1 MFIET
6 TSLSE
11 DQIKIS
17 LLPIVFQREAHLAAD
32 PQLQISNATSSH
44 LPPEAQLR
52 KSAADRRKRSDARK
66 LSIAP
71 AAAASP
77 SRNAPQLVNHEEL
90 DPHHLKGTEFWPFA
104 DGHGASRTRDVG
116 AGWVPIYVSQCSL
129 INNLLLSEKLV
140 KEDDRH
146 VIITDHHIHVTKAF
160 IREKKDDYLSAFE
173 FSIRISRIVDVQ
185 SGNSSHFLFQQA
197 LPEVIIQYQEM
208 TLIKA
213 PGIRIPAQ
221 NYSVSNAIC
230 RDSKVIIRTSQP
242 HWKLP
247 QYIKRAQTNSHIRSL
262 FTTAAYHDSLDVDKF
277 HRLEQ
282 KLIKFAK
289 LNPKGSLKSHL
300 KNIQHKAHIV
310 KEIGG
315 LSASNRAVKGAFWT
329 SLETYKFLF
338 DEIEAAF
345 LIVKRFIEEQLVSKP
360 RRRSEAQLAALV
372 GLRNHPTME
381 KAETVSEEHAL
392 LLIRYLRRCTQ
403 LMTLAM
409 FDVEQVAS
417 RVNVFRMA
425 SPYGFCDLI
434 KISSV
439 MIAGSTLESFLRGP
453 SSGNIQ
459 HEKISV
465 DTPKTVQG
473 LAKLMGDLKL
483 VRNSGHGS
491 NASDIGSIRE
501 EQPPPPSAWASV
513 PVRNM
518 PGTRNGRSRAAL
530 EGTAAAF
537 SSWSDARPLFQLSD
551 SQTSF
556 NNASAS
562 TSASNMHLSLSSMP
576 SLLPGNEFQESSS
589 SLKSESYSGYRRQRG
604 PTSPIQPDDRNNTM
618 DSLDDIGEANTLKD
632 GALEVPPS
640 ATASALAEQPA
651 SPKPK
656 QSESSMSYVKARRFS
671 FLANATPR
679 VSLTHRNSFETNSPQ
694 EIHRESDSV
703 IYTGDIGRI
712 DLWNA
717 RYHSGT
723 KSAFRIQHTIDSAMK
738 RENRRLQKE
747 VADSLLLRSSLSS
760 PRGGKMGG
768 KVTFDVLD
776 VTTLLSLPLPPLPPV
791 RPPTIDP
798 WEQENIKQLQK
809 GMLGDLMDDDN
820 DPVELSNQAAALL
833 NSTASMTVFSGSTG
847 IAFQNG
853 YPSVDQ
859 FQRAD
864 FHPRVPLPRFESVHS
879 SFLLAIV
886 DVTGLLWE
894 LCFASQLDESNQVG
908 TEMDILMLEQWVGSD
923 KQKECGWFP
932 AVGGLSVAM
941 HFVVTVVC
949 PDFNKT
955 ATLDGLTNADLMEDL
970 MSENSERT
978 ENQEQLPKNEVTWGV
993 APESEEP
1000 SPVFSDL
1007 LPPRILV
1014 GLYRA
1019 LLLIHHTV
1027 LIAGGSCGR
1036 EAPLEFWEEE
1046 FEYVLTPKA
1055 VRSMFGHDARPISQ
1069 AISDLLL
1076 QLITYM
1082 GRKRREKAK
1091 LRMR

>member
-90 DPHHLKGTEFWPFA
+90 DPHHLK
-104 DGHGASRTRDVG
+104 
-116 AGWVPIYVSQCSL
+116 
-129 INNLLLSEKLV
+129 
-140 KEDDRH
+140 EDDRH

-213 PGIRIPAQ
+213 PGVRIPAQ
-221 NYSVSNAIC
+221 NYSVSNAI
-230 RDSKVIIRTSQP
+230 SKVIIRTSQP

-425 SPYGFCDLI
+425 SPYV
-434 KISSV
+434 SSV

-483 VRNSGHGS
+483 VRSSGHGS

-604 PTSPIQPDDRNNTM
+604 PTSPIQADDRNNTM
-618 DSLDDIGEANTLKD
+618 DSLDDIGEANNLKD
-632 GALEVPPS
+632 GALEVPPP

-651 SPKPK
+651 SPKTK
-656 QSESSMSYVKARRFS
+656 QNESSMSHVKARRFS

-679 VSLTHRNSFETNSPQ
+679 VSLTHRNSFETNSQ

-791 RPPTIDP
+791 RPPTVDP

-809 GMLGDLMDDDN
+809 GMLGDLINDDN

-833 NSTASMTVFSGSTG
+833 NSTASMAVFSGSTG

-908 TEMDILMLEQWVGSD
+908 SEMDILMLEQWVGSD

-970 MSENSERT
+970 MSENSEGT
-978 ENQEQLPKNEVTWGV
+978 ENQEQLPKNEVTWDV

-1036 EAPLEFWEEE
+1036 EAQLEFWEEE

-1076 QLITYM
+1076 QLITCM

>member
-17 LLPIVFQREAHLAAD
+17 LLPIVFQREAYLAAD
-32 PQLQISNATSSH
+32 PQLQISSATSSH

-66 LSIAP
+66 FSI
-71 AAAASP
+71 ASP
-77 SRNAPQLVNHEEL
+77 SATTPSKNAPQLVNHEEL
-90 DPHHLKGTEFWPFA
+90 DALHLKGTEFWPFA

-116 AGWVPIYVSQCSL
+116 AGWL
-129 INNLLLSEKLV
+129 G

-160 IREKKDDYLSAFE
+160 IREKKDDYLTAFE

-213 PGIRIPAQ
+213 PGTLIPAQ
-221 NYSVSNAIC
+221 NYSVSNAI
-230 RDSKVIIRTSQP
+230 SKVIIRTSQS

-247 QYIKRAQTNSHIRSL
+247 QYIKRAQTNSHIRGL
-262 FTTAAYHDSLDVDKF
+262 FTTAAYHDAQDVDKF
-277 HRLEQ
+277 HSLEQ
-282 KLIKFAK
+282 KLIKFAR

-300 KNIQHKAHIV
+300 KDIQHKAHIV
-310 KEIGG
+310 KDIGG

-329 SLETYKFLF
+329 SLEAYKFLF
-338 DEIEAAF
+338 DEIEAAL
-345 LIVKRFIEEQLVSKP
+345 LIVKRFTEEQLVSKP
-360 RRRSEAQLAALV
+360 RRRSEAQLAAIV
-372 GLRNHPTME
+372 GLRNHPTIQ

-403 LMTLAM
+403 LMTLAI
-409 FDVEQVAS
+409 
-417 RVNVFRMA
+417 
-425 SPYGFCDLI
+425 PYGFCDLI
-434 KISSV
+434 KI

-453 SSGNIQ
+453 SSAIIQ

-483 VRNSGHGS
+483 VRKPGPGS
-491 NASDIGSIRE
+491 TASDPGSIRE
-501 EQPPPPSAWASV
+501 EQPPPPSAWATV

-518 PGTRNGRSRAAL
+518 PGTRNGRSRATL

-537 SSWSDARPLFQLSD
+537 SSWSDARPFIQLSD

-562 TSASNMHLSLSSMP
+562 TSASNMHLSLNSM
-576 SLLPGNEFQESSS
+576 GNEFQESSS

-604 PTSPIQPDDRNNTM
+604 PTSPIQADDRNNTM
-618 DSLDDIGEANTLKD
+618 DSLDDIGDANTLKV
-632 GALEVPPS
+632 GALEVAPS
-640 ATASALAEQPA
+640 ASAIAEHA
-651 SPKPK
+651 VSPKPK
-656 QSESSMSYVKARRFS
+656 RNEASSRVKARRFS
-671 FLANATPR
+671 FLANASPR
-679 VSLTHRNSFETNSPQ
+679 ISLTLRNSSETNTPL
-694 EIHRESDSV
+694 ETHRESDSV
-703 IYTGDIGRI
+703 IYTGDIGRA

-723 KSAFRIQHTIDSAMK
+723 KSAFHIQQTIDSAMK
-738 RENRRLQKE
+738 REHRRLQKE
-747 VADSLLLRSSLSS
+747 VADSLLPHSSLSS
-760 PRGGKMGG
+760 PRGGKLGG

-791 RPPTIDP
+791 RPPTVDP
-798 WEQENIKQLQK
+798 WEQENLKELQK
-809 GMLGDLMDDDN
+809 GRLGDLMDADN

-833 NSTASMTVFSGSTG
+833 NSTASMAIISGSTAALYG
-847 IAFQNG
+847 IPFQNG
-853 YPSVDQ
+853 YPTVDQ

-879 SFLLAIV
+879 SFLLATV
-886 DVTGLLWE
+886 DITGLLWE
-894 LCFASQLDESNQVG
+894 LCFASQLDESSQVG
-908 TEMDILMLEQWVGSD
+908 SEMDILMLEQWVGSD
-923 KQKECGWFP
+923 KQKDCGWFP

-955 ATLDGLTNADLMEDL
+955 APLDGLTNEAMMEDL
-970 MSENSERT
+970 MSENSEPVT
-978 ENQEQLPKNEVTWGV
+978 KSAVGPFGNQEQVPKNEVTWGV
-993 APESEEP
+993 APESDDP

-1014 GLYRA
+1014 SLYRT

-1027 LIAGGSCGR
+1027 LVAGGSCGR
-1036 EAPLEFWEEE
+1036 EAHLEFWEEE

-1082 GRKRREKAK
+1082 ARKRREKVK
-1091 LRMR
+1091 RRMR